1 MCVAFWSLEH
11 PAYAL
16 ILCSNRDEYLSR
28 PTANAHFHT
37 FEPIGRAED
46 LDGKVLS
53 GRDLLA
59 GGTWAGLNRSGR
71 VAILT
76 NITEPPRKYASSRG
90 ELASSFLL
98 PKTPTAPLRDEVDK
112 LVAENGRF
120 AGFNLLLLAPRLEH
134 PEGWRKLHFDS
145 AFVTNTGGGGRITA
159 RGLTDAEMRCGGLSN
174 GIDCAGAS
182 DWPKVKKGT
191 QALQDVLETAAEGI
205 SDAEL
210 SERLFQLLTDFTESW
225 TSDPAPADRAA
236 LRNTIQVDPILVQVT
251 QSPDHKQY
259 YGTRLSTVLLVR
271 RDGSVCFVERDVWML
286 DTNGDVVKADAKSQR
301 IFQFQIDLNS
311 ISSAERTH

>member
-11 PAYAL
+11 PTYAL

-76 NITEPPRKYASSRG
+76 NITEPPKKYASSRG

-98 PKTPTAPLRDEVDK
+98 PKTSTAFLRDEVDK

-134 PEGWRKLHFDS
+134 TEGWRKLRFDS
-145 AFVTNTGGGGRITA
+145 GFVTNSGGGGRITA

-182 DWPKVKKGT
+182 EWPKVKKGT
-191 QALQDVLETAAEGI
+191 QALQDVLETSAEGI

-210 SERLFQLLTDFTESW
+210 SERLFQLLTW
-225 TSDPAPADRAA
+225 TSDPAPADRTA
-236 LRNTIQVDPILVQVT
+236 LRNTIQVDPFVAQVT
-251 QSPDHKQY
+251 QSSDHKEY
-259 YGTRLSTVLLVR
+259 YGTRLSTVLLIR

-286 DTNGDVVKADAKSQR
+286 DPHGDIVKADAKSQR
-301 IFQFQIDLNS
+301 VFRFQIDLSS
-311 ISSAERTH
+311 ITSAERTY